1 MSQIQVKD
9 LSFQYDTSCEWIFN
23 HTSFTLDTDWKLG
36 FIGRN
41 GKGKTTFLNLLLGN
55 YEYLGKIEASV
66 SFEYFP
72 YLVDVQQTALK
83 AARETIAPFSK
94 WEREMEN
101 LLASGKETDLMR
113 YGEILECYM
122 AHDGFQIDQLI
133 EKEIGKLN
141 LSKEILEQPVFT
153 LSPGEQT
160 KLKLA
165 ALFLKKNSFLL
176 IDEPTNHLDMEGR
189 QLLAEYLNRK
199 SGFILVSHD
208 RMFLD
213 QCIDHVLSINRTSI
227 EVQRGNY
234 SSWNE
239 NKVKKDQ
246 FERERNEHLKKDI
259 HRLEDASRRGSGW
272 ADKIERSKI
281 GTHSADRGFI
291 GAQAARMMQKAK
303 NLERRREEAIKEK
316 KELLQDVEE
325 TVSLKMNPL
334 RSSKQKLII
343 AKKVSCLLGERTIF
357 SDFSMELTQGERV
370 ALKGGNG
377 CGKST
382 LIRLL
387 LGEIAVKKG
396 TISIVNDL
404 KISYV
409 SQDTSFLKGSLRE
422 FAKLHG
428 LDETT
433 LKTVLFQLDFSREHL
448 DKPMEYYSEGQKK
461 KVLLAK
467 SLSEPANLFIW
478 DEPLNYVDIL
488 SRVQLEELILSY
500 QPTMLFV
507 EHDQAFCERIATR
520 TIHMN
525 QQIKT

>member
-1 MSQIQVKD
+1 M
-9 LSFQYDTSCEWIFN
+9 
-23 HTSFTLDTDWKLG
+23 DTDWKLG

-199 SGFILVSHD
+199 SGFKTSSITCMLG
-208 RMFLD
+208 RMHRPCVVHKPD
-213 QCIDHVLSINRTSI
+213 KGSKSK
-227 EVQRGNY
+227 RGNY

-246 FERERNEHLKKDI
+246 FERERNEHLKKV
-259 HRLEDASRRGSGW
+259 
-272 ADKIERSKI
+272 
-281 GTHSADRGFI
+281 FI
-291 GAQAARMMQKAK
+291 
-303 NLERRREEAIKEK
+303 
-316 KELLQDVEE
+316 V
-325 TVSLKMNPL
+325 
-334 RSSKQKLII
+334 
-343 AKKVSCLLGERTIF
+343 
-357 SDFSMELTQGERV
+357 
-370 ALKGGNG
+370 
-377 CGKST
+377 
-382 LIRLL
+382 
-387 LGEIAVKKG
+387 
-396 TISIVNDL
+396 
-404 KISYV
+404 
-409 SQDTSFLKGSLRE
+409 
-422 FAKLHG
+422 
-428 LDETT
+428 
-433 LKTVLFQLDFSREHL
+433 
-448 DKPMEYYSEGQKK
+448 
-461 KVLLAK
+461 
-467 SLSEPANLFIW
+467 
-478 DEPLNYVDIL
+478 
-488 SRVQLEELILSY
+488 
-500 QPTMLFV
+500 
-507 EHDQAFCERIATR
+507 
-520 TIHMN
+520 
-525 QQIKT
+525 